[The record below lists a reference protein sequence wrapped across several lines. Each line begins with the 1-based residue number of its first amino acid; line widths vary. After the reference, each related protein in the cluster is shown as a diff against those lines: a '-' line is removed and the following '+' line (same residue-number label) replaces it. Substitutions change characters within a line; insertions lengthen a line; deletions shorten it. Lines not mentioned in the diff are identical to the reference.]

1 MTTPIERDVEV
12 PLRLEP
18 VLGRQERWRGRSSSL
33 VAVGLVSFVGVGI
46 ALGTLF
52 NDEGPPRPA
61 TVAVAD
67 TDAPSAAPGSAGST
81 QPTRRP
87 TPTRVPLATP
97 LPTME
102 ILGGQIPTERRL
114 VYANGLQVL
123 DFATGNLVSPARA
136 WQDVMLPLGDEELV
150 CACVVRAF
158 AANGNPTL
166 PSPLLRFGRFDLSG
180 APIVERDLLPFE
192 GVLPVAGMDEG
203 FNLVAAL
210 SADRRSLFVL
220 AAARIPP
227 IWTVELYQVDVETG
241 DLIGTTALDSIPV
254 DLEEP
259 DPSASP
265 RPPGSTPDGIY
276 AWATGLAA
284 APDGRTIF
292 AALQLNEVRNENW
305 TSDAREW
312 MIPILD
318 GSPGTPTILAPE
330 ARLKSNGWCVSQ
342 PRFLDAELLV
352 QVCTSPEG
360 PSPGTIY
367 YVRQV
372 VTSGEA
378 GAELAIPGD
387 NGGGYYPTTPVL
399 DPARRAVL
407 IWETLRHTLTRV
419 GVDDGRIDEGSV
431 PESRLAGDRSPGRG
445 WAAGEP
451 GLVISPDGLRLYA
464 LGIRSNGREM
474 SRSTGVW
481 VFDADTLALLD
492 HWEPRALLTS
502 LAVSAD
508 GRFVYAAGAPGIDVE
523 GRQNPWP
530 ASVTVYDAI
539 SGEIQVV
546 YGAVGRDIWLSFP
559 SWP

>member
-1 MTTPIERDVEV
+1 MTTPIEQDVDV

-18 VLGRQERWRGRSSSL
+18 VLGRQERGRGRSSRL
-33 VAVGLVSFVGVGI
+33 VAVGLVSFVVVGI
-46 ALGTLF
+46 VLGTVF
-52 NDEGPPRPA
+52 EDGGPPLPA
-61 TVAVAD
+61 SVAD
-67 TDAPSAAPGSAGST
+67 ANAPSAAPGSSGST
-81 QPTRRP
+81 QTTRRP

-123 DFATGNLVSPARA
+123 DLATGTLVLPERA
-136 WQDVMLPLGDEELV
+136 WEDAVLPLGDDQLV
-150 CACVVRAF
+150 CACVVRGV
-158 AANGNPTL
+158 AANGNPTP

-180 APIVERDLLPFE
+180 APIVERDLLTIE
-192 GVLPVAGMDEG
+192 GVVPAPGMDEG

-220 AAARIPP
+220 ASARIPP
-227 IWTVELYQVDVETG
+227 VWTVELHQVDVETG

-265 RPPGSTPDGIY
+265 RPPGSTPDGIH
-276 AWATGLAA
+276 AWATWLAA
-284 APDGRTIF
+284 APDGRTVF
-292 AALQLNEVRNENW
+292 AAWQLSEVRDENW
-305 TSDAREW
+305 TSDVREW

-318 GSPGTPTILAPE
+318 GSPGTPTMLAPE
-330 ARLKSNGWCVSQ
+330 ARLKPNGWCVSQ

-352 QVCTSPEG
+352 QVWTSPEG
-360 PSPGTIY
+360 QSPGTIY

-372 VTSGEA
+372 AASGEA

-387 NGGGYYPTTPVL
+387 NGGGYYPTTPVF

-419 GVDDGRIDEGSV
+419 GVDDGRIDESSV
-431 PESRLAGDRSPGRG
+431 PESMLAGDGRSVRG
-445 WAAGEP
+445 WPGADS
-451 GLVISPDGLRLYA
+451 GLVVSPDGLRLYA
-464 LGIRSNGREM
+464 LGIRSSGGE
-474 SRSTGVW
+474 SDRSTGVW

-492 HWEPRALLTS
+492 HWEPRALLMS
-502 LAVSAD
+502 LAVSTD
-508 GRFVYAAGAPGIDVE
+508 GRFVYAAGASGLDVE